1 MVIFMQQSKTNTYQK
16 IDILVISRV
25 PVTCHLLQ
33 QKLQRLKSTHE
44 HNTLLYC
51 EKTCLETGVGYRLG
65 LLKIQQSRKDI
76 VLIYWEGIILYIL
89 TYLCYTNVH
98 CTYEKTENQ
107 IDCLQSV
114 ESIRRI
120 LKTSREFQ
128 LNTVKIRSTDDFR
141 TQWHLKAYFNQEE
154 SRRGKISVS
163 TEHNDYDHAA
173 VSDRAWSE
181 SQLCGQHN
189 YWSFGLSVSTS

>member
-1 MVIFMQQSKTNTYQK
+1 MVIFMQQSKTNTYK
-16 IDILVISRV
+16 NIDILVISRV
-25 PVTCHLLQ
+25 TVTCHLLQ

-44 HNTLLYC
+44 HNMLLYC
-51 EKTCLETGVGYRLG
+51 EKTWLETGVGYRLG

-89 TYLCYTNVH
+89 TYLCFTNVH

-114 ESIRRI
+114 EPIRRI

-128 LNTVKIRSTDDFR
+128 LNTVKIRDP
-141 TQWHLKAYFNQEE
+141 LM
-154 SRRGKISVS
+154 IS
-163 TEHNDYDHAA
+163 EH
-173 VSDRAWSE
+173 SDI
-181 SQLCGQHN
+181 
-189 YWSFGLSVSTS
+189 